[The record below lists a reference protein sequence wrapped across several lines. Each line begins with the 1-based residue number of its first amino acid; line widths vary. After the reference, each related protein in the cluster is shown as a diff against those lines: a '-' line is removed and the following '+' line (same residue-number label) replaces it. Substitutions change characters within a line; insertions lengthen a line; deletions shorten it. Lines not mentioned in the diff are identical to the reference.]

1 MLTVVVQV
9 VTAVLLASAG
19 LLKLRNPAALR
30 SAAVDL
36 GMPSRVTTSGQHRVH
51 FGTEQLVGPHGH
63 PQMIMVRW
71 PDHPTVISPRRYAD
85 TANVIMRLFA
95 TAHIELARI
104 SARRL

>member
-51 FGTEQLVGPHGH
+51 FGTEHSQ
-63 PQMIMVRW
+63 
-71 PDHPTVISPRRYAD
+71 
-85 TANVIMRLFA
+85 RL
-95 TAHIELARI
+95 HRSVLLARV
-104 SARRL
+104 AVHLA